1 MKQPVKR
8 PSVPGAMGDDLDIG
22 LLAEMV
28 HQRRSRE
35 NLSLRDA
42 ATSIGT
48 SAPTL
53 QRVEEGQVPTTSTL
67 IRLAAWL
74 KVPLDDLRVK
84 KDSLELDT
92 VERIEVFLR
101 ADRNL
106 DRQAAGAIADIVRQ
120 VYAAYA
126 KPKTSK

>member
-1 MKQPVKR
+1 
-8 PSVPGAMGDDLDIG
+8 MGDDLNIG

-28 HQRRSRE
+28 RKRRNRE

-53 QRVEEGQVPTTSTL
+53 QRVEEGQVPTASTL

-106 DRQAAGAIADIVRQ
+106 DSQAAGAIADIVRQ

-126 KPKTSK
+126 KPKISK